1 MPTRKVLAGF
11 TLIELLVTVVLL
23 SLLAGMAST
32 SWSTVIGSSKHRQM
46 INELRLV
53 FAVAR
58 SYATDKRGLTTICP
72 LSEAQK
78 CVDDWSLP
86 IAIFTDKNNDKRP
99 DSGRIHRIFNP
110 VPSRS
115 QLYSRTAGRGYFQLA
130 PDGMSH
136 GTLGSLVA
144 CSNMPNA
151 PARMSY
157 IALNIGGRL
166 RVLDDKDGDGTIKL
180 PWGPVLTCPKT

>member
-1 MPTRKVLAGF
+1 MPTRKALMGF

-23 SLLAGMAST
+23 TLLAGMAST
-32 SWSTVIGSSKHRQM
+32 SWSTLIASSQHRQM
-46 INELRLV
+46 VNDLHLV

-86 IAIFTDKNNDKRP
+86 ISIFTDKNNDRRP
-99 DSGRIHRIFNP
+99 DNGQIHRVFNP

-115 QLYSRTAGRGYFQLA
+115 TIYSRTAGRGYFQLA

-144 CSNMPNA
+144 CSNMPGA
-151 PARMSY
+151 PNRMSY
-157 IALNIGGRL
+157 IAMNFGGRL

>member
-1 MPTRKVLAGF
+1 MPTRNALMGF

-23 SLLAGMAST
+23 TLLAGIAST
-32 SWSTVIGSSKHRQM
+32 SWSTLIAASQHRQM
-46 INELRLV
+46 VNDLRLV

-72 LSEAQK
+72 LSTAQK

-99 DSGRIHRIFNP
+99 DNGRIHRVFSP
-110 VPSRS
+110 VSSRS
-115 QLYSRTAGRGYFQLA
+115 RMYSRTAGRGYFQLA
-130 PDGMSH
+130 SDGMSH

-144 CSNMPNA
+144 CSSMPDA
-151 PARMSY
+151 PPRMSY

-166 RVLDDKDGDGTIKL
+166 RVLDDQDGDGVIQL